1 MNLRLSQIILAIG
14 AKRVDSVEST
24 FSEEQDFFCS
34 QVAIDSRKVERGAVF
49 FCLKGQN
56 HDSHDY
62 AAQAV
67 ENGAAVLVVER
78 EIVVPSGVVVLRVDD
93 TALALRHL
101 ARYWRQQTKAV
112 VIGITG
118 SAGKTT
124 CKEILRAVL
133 SRYGR
138 VGQTYKNWNNQ
149 IGLPLS
155 ILSFDGAED
164 FWLVE
169 VGISQVQDMD
179 ELGETL
185 LPDVAIILNAGI
197 CHSEGL
203 GDLSAVS
210 SAKAS
215 LLRWLLPTGVAVV
228 CADYPELVKA
238 TLLYGKK
245 TVFFS
250 GRQTDADFFTQ
261 SVRTEKNGSHYELG
275 SKNGESVEVFMAGQ
289 ELLETLAGVF
299 AAVNILGLD
308 VDKGFSQ
315 GLLDF
320 QPVADRFG
328 VRESGGWKIIDDTY
342 NANPLSMRQAVRTA
356 KNLADGKN
364 FVCVL
369 GKMGE
374 LGEFS
379 HDEHRRLGE
388 ELARQGVQK
397 VFFYGEEE
405 ADCVRSGL
413 GEKSGIFESLS
424 TEDAFKKRLLQLN
437 LLAGVILFKG
447 SRSCE
452 MERFMRVFW
461 EFLQK

>member
-1 MNLRLSQIILAIG
+1 MYLRLSQIILAIE
-14 AKRVDSVEST
+14 AKRVGSLGSCLAEK
-24 FSEEQDFFCS
+24 QDFFCS
-34 QVAIDSRKVERGAVF
+34 QVAIDSRKVTSGAVF
-49 FCLKGQN
+49 FCLKGKN

-62 AAQAV
+62 AVQAV

-78 EIVVPSGVVVLRVDD
+78 EISVPDGTVVLQVDD
-93 TALALRHL
+93 TALALRQL
-101 ARYWRQQTKAV
+101 ACYWRQQTKAV

-124 CKEILRAVL
+124 CKEILRSVL

-138 VGQTYKNWNNQ
+138 VGQSYKNWNNQ

-155 ILSFDGAED
+155 ILAFDGAED

-169 VGISQVQDMD
+169 VGISQARDMA

-185 LPDVAIILNAGI
+185 LPDIAVILNAGI

-215 LLRWLLPTGVAVV
+215 LLRWLSATGTAIV
-228 CADYPELVKA
+228 CADYPELA
-238 TLLYGKK
+238 AAALLYRKK

-250 GRQTDADFFTQ
+250 GRKTDTDFFTQ
-261 SVRTEKNGSHYELG
+261 SVRTEKNGSYYVLG
-275 SKNGESVEVFMAGQ
+275 SAKGESLEVFMTGQ

-299 AAVNILGLD
+299 ATVNILGLD
-308 VDKGFSQ
+308 IHNGLAQ

-328 VRESGGWKIIDDTY
+328 VRELGGWKIINDTY

-356 KNLADGKN
+356 KNLARGEN

-388 ELARQGVQK
+388 ELGLYGVQK
-397 VFFYGEEE
+397 VFFYGAEE
-405 ADCVRSGL
+405 ADFVRLGL
-413 GEKSGIFESLS
+413 NEKSSIFENLS
-424 TEDAFKKRLLQLN
+424 TEEAFRERLAQLC
-437 LLAGVILFKG
+437 LPSGVILFKG

-452 MERFMRVFW
+452 MERFMRVFL